1 MKKLCCVLWVG
12 LALIGSASNSFGE
25 QPSPLAESLP
35 KPSIGFV
42 FTPPQPGLSGE
53 TPRAI
58 VTAPLSTSTPPS
70 LEERRLSYGLLE
82 RKLAQQFPNSR
93 VYLIAM
99 TPTAP
104 GRDRSKGKVVVRGQC
119 PTHDEAASILK
130 ILQAKIVEVE
140 GFRWQTLAQHEGV
153 DASDGQVLNQ
163 MMGPTPTEQAAA
175 SIISELNV
183 VSAEAANVVEVPPVE
198 VPPRATIQLPLSSHQ
213 PLFSTFISPIFPPL
227 QSNPSIGDCYL
238 SMPIA
243 RPLAMNVGP
252 IPQGPP
258 SLADADP
265 FQFHLRSSE
274 EYLRQAGLTDAAN
287 QLQAMHQSYLA
298 QHEGA
303 LFIARKEAELKSLQA
318 EIARLKQSAHS
329 NVVQVSLR
337 IRLVEVR
344 NDAKAME
351 SFQTLFSVP
360 SKAASTTGHAAV
372 IGSIG
377 GVFESSEIHSLL
389 DHLCKTGG
397 AKIVSEPQIT
407 VLNGREA
414 QFLSGGEFS
423 VPTVVG
429 VGRTNG
435 VSYRQFGTSIE
446 VCPLVAEERIRL
458 SVKAEYTRLEDAVK
472 QASNQP
478 AHSRRVTTTVEMR
491 PGQTLVLAGF
501 KTPQSRP
508 TPASQSEGKVTEV
521 GSLVDDLAKSTSDD
535 AELLIF
541 ITPEVV
547 QPIEPRE
554 VPPVPGF
561 EMLRP
566 TGLPPAP
573 VPSRE

>member
-1 MKKLCCVLWVG
+1 MKKLSHVPLVC

-35 KPSIGFV
+35 KPSLDFV
-42 FTPPQPGLSGE
+42 ITAPQPRLSGQ
-53 TPRAI
+53 TPRAT
-58 VTAPLSTSTPPS
+58 VVAPSPTSSPPT

-175 SIISELNV
+175 SIISELKV

-198 VPPRATIQLPLSSHQ
+198 VPPRATIQLPFSSHQ

-238 SMPIA
+238 SMPNA

-298 QHEGA
+298 QHQGS

-318 EIARLKQSAHS
+318 EIVRLKQSAHS

-351 SFQTLFSVP
+351 SIQTLFSVP

-423 VPTVVG
+423 VVG

-458 SVKAEYTRLEDAVK
+458 SVKAEYTRQEDAVK
-472 QASNQP
+472 LASNQP
-478 AHSRRVTTTVEMR
+478 THSRRVTTTVEMR
-491 PGQTLVLAGF
+491 PGQTLVLAGL
-501 KTPQSRP
+501 KAPPVRP
-508 TPASQSEGKVTEV
+508 TQASQAEGKVTAV
-521 GSLVDDLAKSTSDD
+521 GSLVDDLAKFSGDD
-535 AELLIF
+535 AELLIV
-541 ITPEVV
+541 ITPEIVT
-547 QPIEPRE
+547 PIEPRE
-554 VPPVPGF
+554 VPPAPTF
-561 EMLRP
+561 EVTRP
-566 TGLPPAP
+566 TELPPAP